1 VTTRRSGA
9 RRPAG
14 AFRVALTFDAEHPD
28 RPSAPGASEGL
39 IDALQRLEA
48 RSTFFLQ
55 GRWVEAYPESARR
68 VRDGGHLIGSHSH
81 YHVRMP
87 LLNARGLRSD
97 IATAE
102 KAILDET
109 GVDPKPWFRCPF
121 GAGAADRRV
130 QAIVREAGYRHVC
143 WNVIGIY
150 WPGERTGGQVEEA
163 VVTGSLAHG
172 DGCVVL
178 LHTWPDRTLAAIDG
192 FVGRLRDRGATF
204 VGVDE
209 LEHVPEIGGSV
220 DELATSA

>member
-14 AFRVALTFDAEHPD
+14 PFRVALTFDAEHPD

-39 IDALQRLEA
+39 IDALERLEA

-130 QAIVREAGYRHVC
+130 QAIVREAGYRHVG
-143 WNVIGIY
+143 WNVIGID

-163 VVTGSLAHG
+163 VVIGSVAHG

-192 FVGRLRDRGATF
+192 IVGRLRDRGATF